1 MIEFPKPI
9 MKTAELVKMG
19 FPEELLR
26 RAYGDKNQTFAS
38 KINPAHANSPIVFDT
53 HGFGIWWKNQVSA
66 QVKAMP
72 RGRRKVV

>member
-19 FPEELLR
+19 FPEEMLR

-38 KINPAHANSPIVFDT
+38 KINPACKNSAIVFDT

-66 QVKAMP
+66 QVKAIP
-72 RGRRKVV
+72 RGRRRTG